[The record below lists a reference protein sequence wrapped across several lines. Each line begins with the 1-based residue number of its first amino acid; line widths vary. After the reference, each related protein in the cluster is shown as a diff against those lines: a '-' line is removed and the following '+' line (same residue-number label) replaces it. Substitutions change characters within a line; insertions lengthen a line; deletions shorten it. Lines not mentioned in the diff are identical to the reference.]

1 MEANLSGSRYTC
13 ATTSCRLMKQLL
25 IVCTQSSE
33 VTTIDSCSNT
43 TQSGKWECFLIFI
56 SLVNDLV
63 TIDQLT
69 EKHKLAWVGWRL
81 GAIPMKAGPYVPRY
95 VPLIPFI
102 VRIHLHSASGL
113 VQQLNNHCHSH
124 PDSLLHNHY
133 HVTYCS
139 PGHHENI

>member
-43 TQSGKWECFLIFI
+43 TQAGKWECFLIFI

-69 EKHKLAWVGWRL
+69 ERHKLMEARSYTHESWTVRT
-81 GAIPMKAGPYVPRY
+81 KVRT
-95 VPLIPFI
+95 PLPFI

-133 HVTYCS
+133 HVLFTRS
-139 PGHHENI
+139 SRKHLN